1 MVGAAFSGYL
11 LGSVPTAYFL
21 GRWLKGID
29 IRLVGSR
36 NMGSLNVFRILGP
49 FWGVTTFLI
58 DAGKGVL
65 AVALARWSNWS
76 DWGIILAGLMA
87 VAGHNWPLFLGFRGG
102 KGAATSLGV
111 IAATAPHPELV
122 VFLGVIVAMYLFT
135 RNISFGLGVAFLVL
149 PFLNMH
155 LERSRE
161 LVMLSWALVALMT
174 VRMGTSI
181 REVREAASGSLG
193 RFLKYTIY
201 GVPRELRH

>member
-1 MVGAAFSGYL
+1 MVGAALSGYL

-36 NMGSLNVFRILGP
+36 NMGSLNVFRMLGP
-49 FWGVTTFLI
+49 FWGVVTFAA

-76 DWGIILAGLMA
+76 DWAVVLCGIMA

-111 IAATAPHPELV
+111 VAATQRPELTVLLVVVIAAYA
-122 VFLGVIVAMYLFT
+122 IT
-135 RNISFGLGVAFLVL
+135 RNVSFGLGLAFVIL
-149 PFLNMH
+149 PFLNMY
-155 LERSRE
+155 LEQTRE
-161 LVMLSWALVALMT
+161 LVLLSWALLALMGI
-174 VRMGTSI
+174 RMGTPI
-181 REVREAASGSLG
+181 REVREAAQGSLG
-193 RFLKYTIY
+193 RFIEYTVF
-201 GVPRELRH
+201 GVPKELRQ